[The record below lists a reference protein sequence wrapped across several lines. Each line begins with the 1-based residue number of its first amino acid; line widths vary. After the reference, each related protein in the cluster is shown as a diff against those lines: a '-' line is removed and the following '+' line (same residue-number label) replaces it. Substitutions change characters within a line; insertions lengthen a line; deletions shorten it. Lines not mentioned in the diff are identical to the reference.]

1 LSDRPSVVIVGGGT
15 MGLAAAWAL
24 SRRGFA
30 VELLERFEHVHGMG
44 SHGGH
49 TRAFRHAYHEGA
61 DYVGLVRRA
70 DEEWTALSERVG
82 EPLLIRCGLVEF
94 GALDDPEFLA
104 ATAALREH
112 RVAHES
118 MSAREAM
125 QRWPFTM
132 PDDWRACLAPE
143 SGYLRVKACLDAFRR
158 EAEAAGARLRHGVRV
173 RELVLG
179 GDRARV
185 LLDDDS
191 VIAGD
196 RLVVCAGAWAPS
208 LLPASLFGAAPARV
222 LRRVLAWTMPEPAQ
236 RPKLRELPVW
246 AAFAR
251 EGFFYGFPDGDEGVS
266 GCKLACHNL
275 RDPALAFM
283 DEPVDPE
290 TVDRRVHERDLVP
303 LREFIDRHFHA
314 AKGGL
319 RSQPPAAEFVAS
331 SVCLYTQT
339 RSGDFWIDHHPE
351 DSRVVVAAGFSG
363 HGFKFAPA
371 IGVAIADLIERGES
385 ELALPRFRAR
395 AHA

>member
-1 LSDRPSVVIVGGGT
+1 LSPADRRETVIVVGGGT

-44 SHGGH
+44 SHGGY

-70 DEEWTALSERVG
+70 DLEWTALGERVG
-82 EPLLIRCGLVEF
+82 ERLLVRCGLVEF
-94 GALDDPEFLA
+94 GAPDDPEFLA
-104 ATAALREH
+104 ANAALREH
-112 RVAHES
+112 GVAHES

-125 QRWPFTM
+125 QRWPFEM
-132 PDDWRACLAPE
+132 PDDWQACLAPE
-143 SGYLRVKACLDAFRR
+143 SGYLRVGPCFDAFRR
-158 EAEAAGARLRHGVRV
+158 EAEQAGARLHHGVRV

-179 GDRARV
+179 GDRVRV
-185 LLDDDS
+185 LLDDGTL
-191 VIAGD
+191 IAGD
-196 RLVVCAGAWAPS
+196 HLVVCAGAWAPS

-222 LRRVLAWTMPEPAQ
+222 LRRVLAWTMPNLAE

-275 RDPALAFM
+275 RAEALAFM
-283 DEPVDPE
+283 DDSVDPE
-290 TVDRRVHERDLVP
+290 TVDRSVHERDLVP
-303 LREFIDRHFHA
+303 LREFMDRHF
-314 AKGGL
+314 
-319 RSQPPAAEFVAS
+319 PAARGEFVHS

-339 RSGDFWIDHHPE
+339 RSGDFWIDHHP
-351 DSRVVVAAGFSG
+351 DDPRVVVAAGFSG
-363 HGFKFAPA
+363 HGFKFASA
-371 IGVAIADLIERGES
+371 IGVAIAELVERGES

>member
-1 LSDRPSVVIVGGGT
+1 MTVGAPAKVVVVGGGT

-24 SRRGFA
+24 SRRGYA
-30 VELLERFEHVHGMG
+30 VELLERHGHGHGLG

-70 DEEWTALSERVG
+70 DLEWTALSERIG
-82 EPLLIRCGLVEF
+82 EPLLVRCGLVEF
-94 GALDDPEFLA
+94 GAPDDPEFEA

-112 RVAHES
+112 GVSHES

-132 PDDWRACLAPE
+132 PTDWRACLAPE
-143 SGYLRVKACLDAFRR
+143 SGYLRVQACFDGFRR
-158 EAEAAGARLRHGVRV
+158 EAEAAGAVLRHGVRV

-179 GDRARV
+179 GDRVRV
-185 LLDDDS
+185 LLDDGTL
-191 VIAGD
+191 IAAD
-196 RLVVCAGAWAPS
+196 QLVVCAGAWAPA

-222 LRRVLAWTMPEPAQ
+222 LRRVLAWT
-236 RPKLRELPVW
+236 RPDAVERPRLRELPVW

-275 RDPALAFM
+275 RAGAAGGSGDLRFM

-290 TVDRRVHERDLVP
+290 TVDRNVHERDLEP
-303 LREFIDRHFHA
+303 LREFMNRHFEAARGDFVHA
-314 AKGGL
+314 
-319 RSQPPAAEFVAS
+319 

-339 RSGDFWIDHHPE
+339 RSGDFWIDHHPD

-363 HGFKFAPA
+363 HGFKFASA
-371 IGVAIADLIERGES
+371 IGVAIAELVERGES

-395 AHA
+395 SHA

>member
-1 LSDRPSVVIVGGGT
+1 LSVARSKVVIVGGGT

-82 EPLLIRCGLVEF
+82 EPLLVRCGLVEF
-94 GALDDPEFLA
+94 GAADDPDFMA
-104 ATAALREH
+104 ANAALREH
-112 RVAHES
+112 GVTHES

-125 QRWPFTM
+125 RRWPFTM
-132 PDDWRACLAPE
+132 PDDWQACLAPE
-143 SGYLRVKACLDAFRR
+143 SGYLRVRACLDAFRR
-158 EAEAAGARLRHGVRV
+158 EAEAAGAVLRYGVRV

-179 GDRARV
+179 GDRVRV
-185 LLDDDS
+185 LLDDGS

-196 RLVVCAGAWAPS
+196 HLVVCAGAWAPS
-208 LLPASLFGAAPARV
+208 LVSGSLFGAAPARV
-222 LRRVLAWTMPEPAQ
+222 LRRVLAWTRPREDV

-251 EGFFYGFPDGDEGVS
+251 EGFFYGFPDGEEGVS

-275 RDPALAFM
+275 RDEALGFM

-290 TVDRRVHERDLVP
+290 TVDREVHERDLAP
-303 LREFIDRHFHA
+303 LRAFMDRHF
-314 AKGGL
+314 
-319 RSQPPAAEFVAS
+319 PAARGEFVEA

-339 RSGDFWIDHHPE
+339 RSGDFWIDRHP
-351 DSRVVVAAGFSG
+351 DDARVVVAAGFSG

-371 IGVAIADLIERGES
+371 IGVAIAELVGEGAS
-385 ELALPRFRAR
+385 DWALPRFRAG

>member
-1 LSDRPSVVIVGGGT
+1 MSSARVIVVGGGT

-24 SRRGFA
+24 SRCGFA
-30 VELLERFEHVHGMG
+30 VELLERFEHVHELG

-70 DEEWTALSERVG
+70 DLEWTALGERV
-82 EPLLIRCGLVEF
+82 EDRLLVRCGLVEF
-94 GALDDPEFLA
+94 GAPDDPEFLA
-104 ATAALREH
+104 ANAALHEH
-112 RVAHES
+112 GVTHES

-125 QRWPFTM
+125 QRWPFEM
-132 PDDWRACLAPE
+132 PSDWQACLAPE
-143 SGYLRVKACLDAFRR
+143 SGYLRVRACFDAFRR
-158 EAEAAGARLRHGVRV
+158 EAEQAGARVRYGARV

-179 GDRARV
+179 GDRVRV
-185 LLDDDS
+185 LLDDGTL
-191 VIAGD
+191 IAGD
-196 RLVVCAGAWAPS
+196 HLVVCAGAWAPS

-222 LRRVLAWTMPEPAQ
+222 LRRVLAWTKPDAAM
-236 RPKLRELPVW
+236 RPRLRELPVW

-251 EGFFYGFPDGDEGVS
+251 EGFFYGFPDGDEGAA

-275 RDPALAFM
+275 RADELAFM

-290 TVDRRVHERDLVP
+290 TVDRSVHERDLAP
-303 LREFIDRHFHA
+303 LREFIDRHF
-314 AKGGL
+314 
-319 RSQPPAAEFVAS
+319 PAARGEFVHS

-339 RSGDFWIDHHPE
+339 RSGDFWIDQHPD

-371 IGVAIADLIERGES
+371 IGVAIAELVERGES

>member
-1 LSDRPSVVIVGGGT
+1 MSTARSKVVIVGGGT

-70 DEEWTALSERVG
+70 DEEWTTLSERVG
-82 EPLLIRCGLVEF
+82 EPLLVRCGLVEF
-94 GALDDPEFLA
+94 GASDDPEFLA
-104 ATAALREH
+104 ANAALREH
-112 RVAHES
+112 GVTHES
-118 MSAREAM
+118 MDAREAM

-132 PDDWRACLAPE
+132 PADWQACLAPE

-158 EAEAAGARLRHGVRV
+158 EAEAAGAVLRHGVRV

-185 LLDDDS
+185 LLDDGS
-191 VIAGD
+191 VLAAD
-196 RLVVCAGAWAPS
+196 HLVVCAGAWAPS
-208 LLPASLFGAAPARV
+208 LLPGSLFGATPARV
-222 LRRVLAWTMPEPAQ
+222 LRRVLAWTMPEASE

-275 RDPALAFM
+275 RDDALAFM
-283 DEPVDPE
+283 DEAVDPE

-303 LREFIDRHFHA
+303 LREFMDRHF
-314 AKGGL
+314 
-319 RSQPPAAEFVAS
+319 PAARGEFVAS

-339 RSGDFWIDHHPE
+339 RSGDFWIDHHP
-351 DSRVVVAAGFSG
+351 DDPRVVVAAGFSG

-371 IGVAIADLIERGES
+371 IGVAIAEMIGAGRSD
-385 ELALPRFRAR
+385 LALPRFRAG